1 MKGILK
7 GLRNISQMFEPN
19 CKEPE
24 MQIGFPTDV
33 KHVAHIGWDGP
44 STTAPTWMNEFKSTP
59 DFSTASSNNSGEGK
73 DSPTKPSSSQG
84 GLQESKS
91 RDVLELPKPSKR
103 NQDSSNPS
111 SKQGRR
117 HKKSSSGAESPT
129 KESSSCGA
137 QKESRRKKMRD
148 SSHGGSTRSSSRS
161 KAQDASS
168 SDQDMKSEDQFP
180 ELF

>member
-1 MKGILK
+1 MPRSVRTKIRRKMLMVCEAG
-7 GLRNISQMFEPN
+7 GEEEEQGEEW
-19 CKEPE
+19 CCE
-24 MQIGFPTDV
+24 MND
-33 KHVAHIGWDGP
+33 
-44 STTAPTWMNEFKSTP
+44 FKSTP
-59 DFSTASSNNSGEGK
+59 DFSTASSNNSGESK
-73 DSPTKPSSSQG
+73 ELHSSPTKPSSPQG

-91 RDVLELPKPSKR
+91 RDVPELPKPSKR

-129 KESSSCGA
+129 KDSCGA

-161 KAQDASS
+161 KAQDASC